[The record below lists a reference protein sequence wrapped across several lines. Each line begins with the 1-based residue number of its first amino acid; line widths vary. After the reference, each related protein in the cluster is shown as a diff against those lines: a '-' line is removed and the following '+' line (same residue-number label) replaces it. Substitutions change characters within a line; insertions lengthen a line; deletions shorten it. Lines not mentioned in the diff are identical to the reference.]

1 MQPRP
6 LFGGEADAP
15 HQSAGSCG
23 SCRDQKARLNLSVAV
38 CPSFWLAQDGQKIFQ
53 YMGMLRLEPC
63 HGVETQKVSKR
74 QSQDQSEIF

>member
-38 CPSFWLAQDGQKIFQ
+38 CPSFWLAH
-53 YMGMLRLEPC
+53 MGMLRLEPC